1 MAALESPLKNLQYY
15 ILFYKN
21 YMRKSTINIQLERP
35 PTKKKKIRAASLG
48 WGFSYSTGHILY
60 EKSHVP
66 TKSIS
71 AHCFFR
77 HLFSYGNLTWEKWT
91 KSSQK

>member
-1 MAALESPLKNLQYY
+1 
-15 ILFYKN
+15 
-21 YMRKSTINIQLERP
+21 MRKSTINSQLERP
-35 PTKKKKIRAASLG
+35 PTKKKNFVLHSGLGFFLFYGTYTIR
-48 WGFSYSTGHILY
+48 
-60 EKSHVP
+60 KKP
-66 TKSIS
+66 CTKSIS